1 MRLEINHKWLGTDGD
16 IMTAMTHCDTCKQ
29 ENNHIANI
37 HVMYS
42 ENYPK

>member
-1 MRLEINHKWLGTDGD
+1 MRLEINHKTLGTDSD
-16 IMTAMTHCDTCKQ
+16 VATAMTHCETCKQ

-42 ENYPK
+42 ENCPK